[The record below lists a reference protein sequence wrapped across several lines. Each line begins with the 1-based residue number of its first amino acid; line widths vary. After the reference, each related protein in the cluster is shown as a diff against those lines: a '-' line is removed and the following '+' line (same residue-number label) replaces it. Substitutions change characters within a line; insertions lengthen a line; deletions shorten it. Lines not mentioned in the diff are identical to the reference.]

1 MTEESVQNTGL
12 KTQEPGAVVYDE
24 QEKLNGLR
32 AMILRKGDL
41 ERERLLSDARAEA
54 ERWTEEQTKHLEAMV
69 AGIRADAMK
78 RAGEMTAR
86 HLAEAETARGKD
98 RLRLQNELARKALL
112 AFQNALIAFDKRPDY
127 GSILTGVTAE
137 VCERLPKGQKVKLR
151 LREEDAPHGEAVA
164 GALRSRFPDMDITF
178 DAAPARIVGG
188 VYLYSEE
195 ERWHVAADWKS
206 KTEEMA
212 DEVAKAVLADL

>member
-1 MTEESVQNTGL
+1 MTEESVQNTGP

-24 QEKLNGLR
+24 QEKLSGLR

-78 RAGEMTAR
+78 RAGELTAR
-86 HLAEAETARGKD
+86 QWAEAETARGKD

-127 GSILTGVTAE
+127 
-137 VCERLPKGQKVKLR
+137 
-151 LREEDAPHGEAVA
+151 
-164 GALRSRFPDMDITF
+164 
-178 DAAPARIVGG
+178 
-188 VYLYSEE
+188 
-195 ERWHVAADWKS
+195 
-206 KTEEMA
+206 
-212 DEVAKAVLADL
+212 